1 VEFCEYARPAQ
12 TAEMA
17 PGRGGDYR
25 SMSRY
30 LRAAMNTENE
40 RGHGYSFLGC
50 RIAMTLPER

>member
-1 VEFCEYARPAQ
+1 
-12 TAEMA
+12 MA

-30 LRAAMNTENE
+30 LRSAMNTEHD
-40 RGHGYSFLGC
+40 RGHGYGFLGC